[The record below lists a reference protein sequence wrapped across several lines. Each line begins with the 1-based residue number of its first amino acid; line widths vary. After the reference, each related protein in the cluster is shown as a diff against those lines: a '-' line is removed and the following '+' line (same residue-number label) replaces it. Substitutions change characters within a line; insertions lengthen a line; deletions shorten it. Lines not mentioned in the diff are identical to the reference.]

1 MILLNYYIGMRQKQ
15 EIFTLMGGR
24 VRMRRGRYNPT
35 SDAVWLASFVPQNAK
50 TVLDAGIGTGGV
62 SLCIAARNRDARIT
76 GIDISDEML
85 NECADNAALNECKIE
100 LLNADIT
107 TWRTSRTF
115 DLVVSN
121 PPYFN
126 GTPAA
131 HNAHHNSDLTAWT
144 RRCVARVRPRGTFAT
159 IVDAASAPRVIAAMM
174 PTCGDI
180 KIMPLFG
187 AKNTAERILI
197 SGRPGIRGGAVWHR
211 GLSMNTDAVLRDGL
225 TIWDTLATLDGQ

>member
-1 MILLNYYIGMRQKQ
+1 MRQKQ

-35 SDAVWLASFVPQNAK
+35 SDAVWLASFAPAGAK

-62 SLCIAARNRDARIT
+62 ALCIATRCPDTHIT

-85 NECADNAALNECKIE
+85 AECADNAALNGCDIE
-100 LLNADIT
+100 LIGADIT

-126 GTPAA
+126 GTPAI
-131 HNAHHNSDLTAWT
+131 HNAHHNADLGIWT

-159 IVDAASAPRVIAAMM
+159 IVDAAVAPRVIAAMT
-174 PTCGDI
+174 PACGDI

-187 AKNTAERILI
+187 AKSIAERVLI
-197 SGRPGIRGGAVWHR
+197 SGRVGIRGGATLYR
-211 GLSMNTDAVLRDGL
+211 GMSMNTDAVLRDGL
-225 TIWDTLATLDGQ
+225 TIWEALTTLDGQ